1 MSFVC
6 WDYTAGH
13 GRAGIESQTL
23 QLRPAEP
30 RPERPGELFG
40 RTASSR
46 QGRDG
51 GEGRG
56 PLACGFRSVR
66 GGRERPKQ
74 EAGGPGLAG
83 GGRQARALTRE
94 ARLGGLGEPDL
105 CTLPP
110 EPEEFMQSPRRG
122 SVTRPAQVA
131 STAPDSLRDSVHS
144 KDRGE
149 SEGRG
154 LPRSSS
160 RVGRQSH
167 PLG

>member
-1 MSFVC
+1 MAPD
-6 WDYTAGH
+6 W
-13 GRAGIESQTL
+13 RA
-23 QLRPAEP
+23 A
-30 RPERPGELFG
+30 
-40 RTASSR
+40 
-46 QGRDG
+46 
-51 GEGRG
+51 
-56 PLACGFRSVR
+56 
-66 GGRERPKQ
+66 
-74 EAGGPGLAG
+74 
-83 GGRQARALTRE
+83 GRQARALTRE